1 MQQQWVTVSE
11 ASRLL
16 DVTERTIQRYIKE
29 NKYPSQLKNGRRY
42 ILLSLSEDVI
52 NGPKDSENVMTEKEF
67 VVTDDHKTKSLVSE
81 ANMKDKLIDKMSSE
95 VEYLREELSKTR
107 EELYQSRQRSDT
119 IILQLTR
126 QFEKQTL
133 LLEDMRQRSFWQR
146 IKMALIRLGRPS
158 ACERRDASQT
168 V

>member
-42 ILLSLSEDVI
+42 ILLDLSEDLI
-52 NGPKDSENVMTEKEF
+52 NGLKDSGNVVTEKEDIT
-67 VVTDDHKTKSLVSE
+67 TDL
-81 ANMKDKLIDKMSSE
+81 MKDKLIDKMESE
-95 VEYLREELSKTR
+95 IEYLREELSKTR
-107 EELYQSRQRSDT
+107 EELDQSRQRSDT

-126 QFEKQTL
+126 QFEQQTM
-133 LLEDMRQRSFWQR
+133 LLEDMRNKSSFWQR
-146 IKMALIRLGRPS
+146 LKMGLVRFATPS
-158 ACERRDASQT
+158 ATEQNVTEQRS
-168 V
+168 

>member
-42 ILLSLSEDVI
+42 ILLDLSEDVI
-52 NGPKDSENVMTEKEF
+52 NGLKNSENVMTEKEF
-67 VVTDDHKTKSLVSE
+67 VVTDDHKTESLVSE

-95 VEYLREELSKTR
+95 IEYLREELSKTR

-158 ACERRDASQT
+158 ACEQRDASQT